1 MEHNEHF
8 MVPSNVPAVIPSE
21 IITSTNIIEE
31 GLRICPLCSSEIRFF
46 FINFN
51 EKMLMCENTECDFP
65 FGYENLQFLRVDN
78 DEEIS
83 DMQSVRTK
91 PTSPRSPP
99 SNSIVS
105 AGAWSEID
113 KINKVYDSEEIQLAE
128 TRQFT
133 SLTGKAKLNRKLSF
147 TKDSEIKIKKN
158 VEDIKGLNM
167 ELQEIT
173 ASSSILSNEKWIN
186 NLKNLQDTSGIQLLR
201 PQELRRVQQETKEVK
216 ININTDLGNN
226 MSSIKIQIANT

>member
-1 MEHNEHF
+1 MF
-8 MVPSNVPAVIPSE
+8 Q
-21 IITSTNIIEE
+21 
-31 GLRICPLCSSEIRFF
+31 ICPMCSSEIRFF

-78 DEEIS
+78 DEDMS
-83 DMQSVRTK
+83 DALSVRTK
-91 PTSPRSPP
+91 PISPRSPP

-113 KINKVYDSEEIQLAE
+113 KINRVYDSEDSQITE

-133 SLTGKAKLNRKLSF
+133 SLTGKTKRNRKLSF

-186 NLKNLQDTSGIQLLR
+186 NLKNLQDQSGIQLLR
-201 PQELRRVQQETKEVK
+201 PQELRRVQQEKKEVK
-216 ININTDLGNN
+216 IDIDTDKTSN
-226 MSSIKIQIANT
+226 MSSIKIQLANTSNA